1 LQKKRNTLLKL
12 LKFEKETLE
21 EKIENL
27 VKEKKEIS
35 VKIKQIELESLEFDL
50 KRERKELQERIEN
63 LQREKKDVVRDMKI
77 VDFMDELKCPKDFQ
91 CYNKKYEEL
100 CKTEYFGETKV
111 LLCLAEEPRSC
122 IFSLSFKDAFYCQC
136 PLRNYIADEVER

>member
-1 LQKKRNTLLKL
+1 MLRL

-21 EKIENL
+21 DKIEKL
-27 VKEKKEIS
+27 LKETKE
-35 VKIKQIELESLEFDL
+35 VNAKIKQIELESLLFDL
-50 KRERKELQERIEN
+50 KREKEELQERIEN
-63 LQREKKDVVRDMKI
+63 LKREKKDVVRDMKI
-77 VDFMDELKCPKDFQ
+77 VVGFMGDLKCPKDFQ
-91 CYNKKYEEL
+91 CYNRKYEEL

-136 PLRNYIADEVER
+136 PLRNYIADEVGR

>member
-1 LQKKRNTLLKL
+1 MAKKRNTLLKL

-27 VKEKKEIS
+27 LKEKKEIS

-77 VDFMDELKCPKDFQ
+77 VDFMDELKCPKNFQ

-111 LLCLAEEPRSC
+111 LFCLAEEPQAC
-122 IFSLSFKDAFYCQC
+122 IFSLSYKDAYYCQC
-136 PLRNYIADEVER
+136 PLRNYIADEVDK

>member
-1 LQKKRNTLLKL
+1 MAKKRNTLLKL

-27 VKEKKEIS
+27 LKEKKEIS

-91 CYNKKYEEL
+91 CYNRKYEEL

-111 LLCLAEEPRSC
+111 LLCLAEEPQAC
-122 IFSLSFKDAFYCQC
+122 IFSLSFKDTCYCQC